1 VPKGTLLVSPHSDD
15 TVMQA
20 FGMIQKEVLPRPL
33 YMVTAF
39 ARSNYMVVERRIF
52 LQRQTLPKLLP
63 RPNEL
68 IIALGKNRVHF
79 GGSRVKLLTSL
90 LDLEEIYK
98 VSRIR
103 LSEDI
108 SFSKGIGAKIKYFDL
123 PDSQVRDG
131 RAVMDPNW
139 PLHPDGPL
147 STKLRGLLERTIR
160 ETGVSNVL
168 SPWPY
173 GNKQHVDH
181 RLVCHAAS
189 RAAHDLNVNLYYVDD
204 QPYSRR
210 PLDVARDDLGRV
222 CHPVLVKLSIPDM
235 KSKYEA
241 MNIYGSQM
249 IDQYFAAVRRGA
261 PGSSTD
267 GYSETL
273 WTTSQSN
280 DLTDRKGQA

>member
-1 VPKGTLLVSPHSDD
+1 
-15 TVMQA
+15 MQA
-20 FGMIQKEVLPRPL
+20 FGMLKKNVLTKPL
-33 YMVTAF
+33 YLVTAF
-39 ARSNYMVVERRIF
+39 SRSNYMVINRRIF

-68 IIALGKNRVHF
+68 LNALRKNRDHF
-79 GGSRVKLLTSL
+79 GGSRVDLLARL

-108 SFSKGIGAKIKYFDL
+108 SFSRSIGAKTKYFDL
-123 PDSQVRDG
+123 PDCKVRYG
-131 RAVMDPNW
+131 RAIMDPNW
-139 PLHPDGPL
+139 PLDPDEPL
-147 STKLRGLLERTIR
+147 STKLRSLLERTIK
-160 ETGVSNVL
+160 ETGVANVL

-173 GNKQHVDH
+173 GNRQHVDH
-181 RLVCHAAS
+181 RLVCHAATRS
-189 RAAHDLNVNLYYVDD
+189 AHDLNVNLYYADD

-210 PLDVARDDLGRV
+210 PLDVARDDFGRV
-222 CHPVLVKLSIPDM
+222 YSPVLVKLSVSDM
-235 KSKYEA
+235 KGKYAA

-249 IDQYFAAVRRGA
+249 IDQYFAAVRRDP

-273 WTTSQSN
+273 WTASQSH
-280 DLTDRKGQA
+280 GPA

>member
-1 VPKGTLLVSPHSDD
+1 VTKGTLLLSPHADD

-20 FGMIQKEVLPRPL
+20 FGMLRKNLLPRPL
-33 YMVTAF
+33 YLVTAF
-39 ARSNYMVVERRIF
+39 SRSNYMVIQRRIF
-52 LQRQTLPKLLP
+52 FQRQTLPKLLP

-68 IIALGKNRVHF
+68 YNALRKNRGHF
-79 GGSRVKLLTSL
+79 GGSRVDLLARL

-108 SFSKGIGAKIKYFDL
+108 SFSKSIGAKIKYFDL
-123 PDSQVRDG
+123 PDSQLRDG
-131 RAVMDPNW
+131 KAIMDPNL
-139 PLHPDGPL
+139 PLHPDEAL
-147 STKLRGLLERTIR
+147 SAKLRSLLQRVIK
-160 ETGVSNVL
+160 ETGVANVL

-181 RLVCHAAS
+181 RLVCDAAS
-189 RAAHDLNVNLYYVDD
+189 RAARELDVNLYYVDD

-222 CHPVLVKLSIPDM
+222 CRPVLVKLSMSDM
-235 KSKYEA
+235 KRKYGA

-249 IDQYFAAVRRGA
+249 IDQYFDAVRRA
-261 PGSSTD
+261 PPGSSTD
-267 GYSETL
+267 AYSETL
-273 WTTSQSN
+273 WTTSQ
-280 DLTDRKGQA
+280 